1 MIFSPGL
8 ALDDRRS
15 SRPPGFANRK
25 CFYALRTISSPGKV
39 AFLSSSACGL
49 SSLVF
54 RIFCCYTTPMISP
67 RRRLAI
73 RGAIFIVLVGL
84 LFFFSHYIPQPFT
97 ALMPPGEDF
106 DDFEGIYS
114 SSDKLSKF
122 LQSLGPYSPAVFVLL
137 QILQVVAAPFPG
149 ELTGV
154 AGGYV
159 YGETMGFVLSMVGLA
174 IGSWVAFE
182 LASILGRPFVERF
195 VSQEVLQKFDFLTTN
210 AGVVICFLLF
220 LIPGFP
226 KDYLCYLLGLSRM
239 KLSTFLIV
247 SIIGR
252 IPGTYLLTVQGA
264 KFRSQEYYAV
274 AIFAAISAVILLL
287 AYLYRN
293 QLYDWLKHRHDR

>member
-1 MIFSPGL
+1 MV
-8 ALDDRRS
+8 
-15 SRPPGFANRK
+15 N
-25 CFYALRTISSPGKV
+25 
-39 AFLSSSACGL
+39 
-49 SSLVF
+49 
-54 RIFCCYTTPMISP
+54 P
-67 RRRLAI
+67 RRQLAI
-73 RGAIFIVLVGL
+73 RGLIFVALVGL
-84 LFFFSHYIPQPFT
+84 LFFFSRYIPQPFT
-97 ALMPPGEDF
+97 ALLPPGEDF

-122 LQSLGPYSPAVFVLL
+122 LQALGPYSPAVFVLF
-137 QILQVVAAPFPG
+137 QVLQVVAAPFPG

-159 YGETMGFVLSMVGLA
+159 YGQTMGFLLSTVGLT

-195 VSQEVLQKFDFLTTN
+195 VNQEVLHRFDFLTTN
-210 AGVVICFLLF
+210 TGATICFLLF

-226 KDYLCYLLGLSRM
+226 KDYLSYLLGLSRM

-247 SIIGR
+247 SGVGR

-264 KFRSQEYYAV
+264 KFRSQEYYALV
-274 AIFAAISAVILLL
+274 VVAAICAVFVLV

-293 QLYDWLKHRHDR
+293 AIYRWIKRRHDP